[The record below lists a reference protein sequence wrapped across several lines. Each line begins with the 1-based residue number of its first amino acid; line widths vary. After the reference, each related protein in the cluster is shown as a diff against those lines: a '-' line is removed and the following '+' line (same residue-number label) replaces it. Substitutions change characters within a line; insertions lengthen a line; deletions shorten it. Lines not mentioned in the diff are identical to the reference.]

1 MAENLALCYAEAEVG
16 EDPVLGAS
24 MKQSEYSRRI
34 RAKFLK
40 SPNLPSGIAYDGSG
54 CEVVD

>member
-1 MAENLALCYAEAEVG
+1 MAENLALFYAEAEVG

-24 MKQSEYSRRI
+24 MNQSEYSRRI

-40 SPNLPSGIAYDGSG
+40 YPSRPSGIA
-54 CEVVD
+54 

>member
-34 RAKFLK
+34 SFL
-40 SPNLPSGIAYDGSG
+40 GSFPRSFPPILNS
-54 CEVVD
+54 VALL